1 MTDQPETEFPL
12 PPPEVVAEMIATEAT
27 TPAPTLPP
35 AAKLNFVGGKAW
47 STTVPL
53 DFPFDLEGRVVEE
66 VSLHRLTT
74 AEMGEIVDRL
84 GTTFTRWDMVA
95 AMSGLPVEVLRG
107 MEAGDGDRV
116 MEAGF
121 HFLPHSLKG

>member
-1 MTDQPETEFPL
+1 MTDAEIPL
-12 PPPEVVAEMIATEAT
+12 PPPELIAEMTATADAS
-27 TPAPTLPP
+27 PAPTLPP

-47 STTVPL
+47 TTAVPL
-53 DFPFDLEGRVVEE
+53 DFPFDLAGRVVEE

-74 AEMGEIVDRL
+74 AEMGELVDRL

-95 AMSGLPVEVLRG
+95 AMAGLPVEVLRG

-116 MEAGF
+116 MEAGI

>member
-1 MTDQPETEFPL
+1 MTDQPETDFPL
-12 PPPEVVAEMIATEAT
+12 PPPEVVAEMTAMEPPRA
-27 TPAPTLPP
+27 APTLPP
-35 AAKLNFVGGKAW
+35 PAKLNFVGGKAW
-47 STTVPL
+47 STAVPL

-66 VSLHRLTT
+66 ISLHRLTT

-116 MEAGF
+116 MEAGI